1 MAPAFLTVDDVT
13 QVFPLD
19 GGGRYVALKD
29 IDLDIAEGE
38 FISLIGHSGCGKSTL
53 LNLLA
58 GLTQASSGG
67 ILMGGRQVTDPGPDR
82 MVVFQNYSLLP
93 WQTVRQNIAL
103 AVNNVMRSA
112 SESERRERIEANI
125 ARVGLAHA
133 ADKLP
138 AELSGGMKQRVAIAR
153 ALAIEPKLLLLDEP
167 FGALDALTRGN
178 LQQQL
183 MQICQQAGVT
193 TVMVTHDVD
202 EALLLSDRVVCMTNG
217 PEAGIGQ
224 ILRVNLPR
232 PRQRLEVMEHPDY
245 YQLRSELIGFLQ
257 QQRRLKQRQQSIG
270 AAGTASTA
278 ASAGDAS
285 AESNAATA
293 RPADRGG
300 ATGSGALATAS
311 GTPTAG
317 TTTTA
322 AGGIPTKIRIGYLP
336 GLDIAPL
343 AVAME
348 RGYFRDAGLTVLPV
362 SFNRWQQLEEKLRDG
377 DLDLAIT
384 SATSPLALT
393 LGLNGQPAWPA
404 ITPMTV
410 TRNGNAL
417 CLARRFL
424 DLDVRDLSGLAA
436 RLQGR
441 EWPLRL
447 AIAQNGNMQELLL
460 RHWLASGGIA
470 PGHDVEFLTLSPMA
484 MQAALLAGEIDGFIA
499 GRYRV
504 AKAVEAGLA
513 YVLATDLEIW
523 SGHPEKV
530 LTCHESWAASHEAS
544 LLAFCGGLMRAAQLC
559 DDGGQHDALV
569 GLLSRPQWL
578 GSGSALALQR
588 QFDLG
593 LGAPSGERLPL
604 NRYHSDRAH
613 VANPAEGAWILSQFS
628 RWGWSVFPSNR
639 LELLSQVYRNDL
651 CNRAL
656 EQAGFPALR
665 PERQPF
671 RLADGIA
678 FDQDDPLGYLRALPF
693 SNPTA
698 VETVSLPPAASSRSL
713 ATR

>member
-1 MAPAFLTVDDVT
+1 MAAGFLTVDDVT
-13 QVFPLD
+13 QTFPLD
-19 GGGRYVALKD
+19 DGGRYVALKD
-29 IDLDIAEGE
+29 IDLEVAEGE
-38 FISLIGHSGCGKSTL
+38 FVSLIGHSGCGKSTL

-67 ILMGGRQVTDPGPDR
+67 ILMNGRQITDPGPDR

-103 AVNNVMRSA
+103 AVDNVMSSSSA
-112 SESERRERIEANI
+112 AERHQRVEHNI
-125 ARVGLAHA
+125 QLVGLSHA

-153 ALAIEPKLLLLDEP
+153 ALSIRPKLLLLDEP

-183 MQICQQAGVT
+183 MQICQEAGVT

-202 EALLLSDRVVCMTNG
+202 EALLLSDRVVCLTNG

-224 ILRVNLPR
+224 ILKVPLPR
-232 PRQRLEVMEHPDY
+232 PRQRLEVMDHPDY
-245 YQLRSELIGFLQ
+245 YKLRSELIGFLQ
-257 QQRRLKQRQQSIG
+257 QQRRLKQRQKAV
-270 AAGTASTA
+270 AAP
-278 ASAGDAS
+278 
-285 AESNAATA
+285 ATA
-293 RPADRGG
+293 
-300 ATGSGALATAS
+300 TATA
-311 GTPTAG
+311 TAPTARA
-317 TTTTA
+317 TA
-322 AGGIPTKIRIGYLP
+322 QKIRLGYLP

-343 AVAME
+343 AIAQE
-348 RGYFRDAGLTVLPV
+348 RGFFSEQNLTVLPM
-362 SFNRWQQLEEKLRDG
+362 SFNRWQQLEEKLRG
-377 DLDLAIT
+377 GQLDVAIT
-384 SATSPLALT
+384 SATTPLALT
-393 LGLNGQPAWPA
+393 LGLDGHPAWPA

-424 DLDVRDLSGLAA
+424 DLDVHDVGSLRN

-447 AIAQNGNMQELLL
+447 AIAQKGNMQELLL
-460 RHWLASGGIA
+460 RHWLASGGIN
-470 PGHDVEFLTLSPMA
+470 PEREVEFLTLSPMA

-513 YVLATDLEIW
+513 YVLATDLDIW

-530 LTCHESWAASHEAS
+530 LTCQEGWAANHEPT
-544 LLAFCGGLMRAAQLC
+544 LLALCACLMRAAQIC
-559 DDGGQHDALV
+559 DDGGQHNGLV
-569 GLLSRPQWL
+569 ELLSRPQWL
-578 GSGSALALQR
+578 GAGSAAALER
-588 QFDLG
+588 QFNLG
-593 LGAPSGERLPL
+593 IGDPCGDRMPL

-613 VANPAEGAWILSQFS
+613 VANGAEGTWILSQFS
-628 RWGWSVFPSNR
+628 RWGWSAFPSNR
-639 LELLSQVYRNDL
+639 VELLSQVYRNDL

-656 EQAGFPALR
+656 ELAGYPALR

-671 RLADGIA
+671 ALADGRS
-678 FDQDDPLGYLRALPF
+678 FDQDDPLAYLRDLPF
-693 SNPTA
+693 SAAVA
-698 VETVSLPPAASSRSL
+698 VEPVSLPPPAAPRTL
-713 ATR
+713 AAR

>member
-19 GGGRYVALKD
+19 DGGRYVALKD
-29 IDLDIAEGE
+29 IDLEISEGE
-38 FISLIGHSGCGKSTL
+38 FVSLIGHSGCGKSTL

-67 ILMGGRQVTDPGPDR
+67 ILMNGRQVTDPGPDR

-103 AVNNVMRSA
+103 AVNNVMTGA
-112 SESERRERIEANI
+112 SDGERRERVERNI

-202 EALLLSDRVVCMTNG
+202 EALLLSDRVVCLTNG
-217 PEAGIGQ
+217 PAAGIGQ
-224 ILRVNLPR
+224 ILKVNLPR

-245 YQLRSELIGFLQ
+245 YRLRSELIGFLQ
-257 QQRRLKQRQQSIG
+257 QQRRLKKRQQSVAAGAPAAATTQAVGG
-270 AAGTASTA
+270 AAA
-278 ASAGDAS
+278 AVV
-285 AESNAATA
+285 AA
-293 RPADRGG
+293 ADRH
-300 ATGSGALATAS
+300 AAAVTAVS
-311 GTPTAG
+311 ARTS
-317 TTTTA
+317 A
-322 AGGIPTKIRIGYLP
+322 AKIRVGYLP

-343 AVAME
+343 AVAMD
-348 RGYFRDAGLTVLPV
+348 RGFFRDAGLTVLPV

-377 DLDLAIT
+377 ELDLAIT
-384 SATSPLALT
+384 SATAPLALT
-393 LGLNGQPAWPA
+393 LGLDGHPAWPA

-417 CLARRFL
+417 CLAPRFL
-424 DLDVRDLSGLAA
+424 EMEVRDLASLAA

-447 AIAQNGNMQELLL
+447 AIAQKGSMQELLL
-460 RHWLASGGIA
+460 RHWLASGGID
-470 PGHDVEFLTLSPMA
+470 PERDVEFQTLSPMA

-504 AKAVEAGLA
+504 ARAVEAGLA
-513 YVLATDLEIW
+513 YVLATDLDIW

-530 LTCHESWAASHEAS
+530 LTCHEGWAANHDGT
-544 LLAFCGGLMRAAQLC
+544 LLAFCAGLMRGAQIC
-559 DDGGQHDALV
+559 DDGGQHDSLV

-593 LGAPSGERLPL
+593 NGDPSGDRLPL

-613 VANPAEGAWILSQFS
+613 VANPAEGAWILTQFS
-628 RWGWSVFPSNR
+628 RWGWSSFPSNR
-639 LELLSQVYRNDL
+639 VELLSQVYRNDL

-656 EQAGFPALR
+656 EQAGFAALR

-671 RLADGIA
+671 RLADGRP
-678 FDQDDPLGYLRALPF
+678 FDQDDPLAYLHSLPF
-693 SNPTA
+693 STGAA
-698 VETVSLPPAASSRSL
+698 VEAVNLPPAASARSL
-713 ATR
+713 APR

>member
-13 QVFPLD
+13 QAFPLD
-19 GGGRYVALKD
+19 GGGRYVALKG
-29 IDLDIAEGE
+29 IDLNIDQGE
-38 FISLIGHSGCGKSTL
+38 FVSLIGHSGCGKSTL

-67 ILMGGRQVTDPGPDR
+67 ILMGGRQITDPGPDR

-103 AVNNVMRSA
+103 AVNNVIRGA
-112 SESERRERIEANI
+112 SEAERRERVERNI
-125 ARVGLAHA
+125 QRVGLAHA

-153 ALAIEPKLLLLDEP
+153 ALSIEPKLLLLDEP

-202 EALLLSDRVVCMTNG
+202 EALLLSDRVVCLTNG

-224 ILRVNLPR
+224 ILKVNLPR

-245 YQLRSELIGFLQ
+245 YKLRSELIGFLQ
-257 QQRRLKQRQQSIG
+257 QQRRLKQRQRS
-270 AAGTASTA
+270 SA
-278 ASAGDAS
+278 ASVAVPASLHVPAS
-285 AESNAATA
+285 APQ
-293 RPADRGG
+293 RLRV
-300 ATGSGALATAS
+300 
-311 GTPTAG
+311 
-317 TTTTA
+317 
-322 AGGIPTKIRIGYLP
+322 GYVP

-343 AVAME
+343 AVALD
-348 RGYFRDAGLTVLPV
+348 RGFFREANLQVMPV
-362 SFNRWQQLEEKLRDG
+362 SFNRWQQLEEKLQAG

-384 SATSPLALT
+384 SATTPLALT
-393 LGLNGQPAWPA
+393 LGLGGQPAWPA

-424 DLDVRDLSGLAA
+424 ELDVRDLRSLAA
-436 RLQGR
+436 RVQGR
-441 EWPLRL
+441 ESPLRL
-447 AIAQNGNMQELLL
+447 AIAQAGSMQELLL
-460 RHWLASGGIA
+460 RHWLASGGID
-470 PGHDVEFLTLSPMA
+470 PEREVEFQTLSPMA
-484 MQAALLAGEIDGFIA
+484 MQAALLSGEIDGFIA
-499 GRYRV
+499 GRFRV

-513 YVLATDLEIW
+513 YVLATDLDIW

-530 LTCHESWAASHEAS
+530 LTCHEGWAANHEEA
-544 LLAFCGGLMRAAQLC
+544 LLTFCAALMRGAQIC
-559 DDGGQHDALV
+559 DDGGQHDSLV

-578 GSGSALALQR
+578 GSGSAVALQR

-593 LGAPSGERLPL
+593 LGTPSSERMPL
-604 NRYHSDRAH
+604 NRFHSDRAH
-613 VANPAEGAWILSQFS
+613 VANSAEGAWILSQFS
-628 RWGWSVFPSNR
+628 RWGRSVFPSNR
-639 LELLSQVYRNDL
+639 VELLSQVYRNDL

-656 EQAGFPALR
+656 ERAGFAALR

-671 RLADGIA
+671 LLADGLA
-678 FDQDDPLGYLRALPF
+678 FDQDDPLAYLSALPF
-693 SNPTA
+693 SAATA
-698 VETVSLPPAASSRSL
+698 TEPVPLPSGAADRTL